1 MLQTIFDGISDPLV
15 MFDNDMKVRMLNRS
29 AVEYYNVEF
38 HDVIGRRCYQAFK
51 GRSGPCEEC
60 NIPSAIIGG
69 RSVTFERRG
78 FMDPRRSEQVVIYP
92 IRERDSEAGSAIKR
106 ISDVTEARRMER
118 QLMQS
123 EKLASLGFLVSG
135 VAHEINNP
143 NNFITFNLP
152 ILRDYLQEIIPIID
166 DYADEHQD
174 FELFD
179 MSYPEFRKDIF
190 KLLDNI
196 EHGSK
201 RINTTVSSLREF
213 SRNKDKVEKYLVDI
227 GQVIEKG
234 LAISRGEIRRMVKS
248 FEVNIPEGLPRINTD
263 PQILEHI
270 LINLLINAA
279 QAADKEDSWVRVSV
293 SLGNTWWDHLN
304 IEVSDNGC
312 GMDKET
318 IGKIFDPFFT
328 TKPSGKGTGVGL
340 SVCHTQVESLGGRI
354 EVESEPGK
362 GSTFRVILT
371 EKNRRR
377 VKR

>member
-1 MLQTIFDGISDPLV
+1 
-15 MFDNDMKVRMLNRS
+15 
-29 AVEYYNVEF
+29 
-38 HDVIGRRCYQAFK
+38 
-51 GRSGPCEEC
+51 
-60 NIPSAIIGG
+60 
-69 RSVTFERRG
+69 
-78 FMDPRRSEQVVIYP
+78 
-92 IRERDSEAGSAIKR
+92 
-106 ISDVTEARRMER
+106 MER

-166 DYADEHQD
+166 NYADERQD
-174 FELFD
+174 FELFG

-213 SRNKDKVEKYLVDI
+213 SRNKDKVEKDLVDI
-227 GQVIEKG
+227 RQVIEKG
-234 LAISRGEIRRMVKS
+234 LAISRGKIRRMVKS
-248 FEVNIPEGLPRINTD
+248 FEVNIPKGLPRIYTD

-279 QAADKEDSWVRVSV
+279 QAADKEDSWVRIGV
-293 SLGNTWWDHLN
+293 SLGNTWWDRLN

-318 IGKIFDPFFT
+318 IGKVFDPFFT
-328 TKPSGKGTGVGL
+328 TKPSGEGTGVGL
-340 SVCHTQVESLGGRI
+340 SVCHTLVESLGGRI
-354 EVESEPGK
+354 EVESESGK
-362 GSTFRVILT
+362 GSTFKVILT